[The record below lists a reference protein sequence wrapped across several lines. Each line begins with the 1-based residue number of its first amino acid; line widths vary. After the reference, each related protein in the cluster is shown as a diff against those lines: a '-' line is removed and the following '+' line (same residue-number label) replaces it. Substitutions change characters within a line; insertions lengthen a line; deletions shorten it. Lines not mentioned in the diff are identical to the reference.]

1 METKLNW
8 NTNLDEAIGKGWVL
22 LAGINKAD
30 GSKWWEQALN
40 NNGVWEN
47 TDCEAFPTVNVE
59 LRAWATVEY
68 PF

>member
-22 LAGINKAD
+22 LAGVNKAD

-40 NNGVWEN
+40 FDGVWQDTN
-47 TDCEAFPTVNVE
+47 CEPYKMEGIE
-59 LRAWATVEY
+59 LKAWAKVEY